1 MNFEKNK
8 NENFNR
14 LKQTPYLLS
23 EVFQPQDYTW
33 YGDWEGRALL
43 AFCCHY
49 EIDGGV
55 IPCMHDMVA
64 SLPQKTNGKGF
75 FGPISN
81 GEKAREQ
88 QLSGHNWYLRGLLKY
103 ARLFNSDYAMSL
115 AKSTVENLY
124 LPIKDFYDKYPL
136 DRGDFSGGVSGNE
149 ECEKN
154 GWVLSTDVGCA
165 FMCVDG
171 LAHYYLVTKDEKVKE
186 FLDKAIDL
194 FLSIDLLKYKFQTH
208 TSLTCLRG
216 ILVLYKATGE
226 QKNLDAVKE
235 KFNFYLEN
243 GMTETYENF
252 NWFGREDT
260 WTEPCAVVDSFI
272 LAGELFNVTLNPEYR
287 KLASRIWLNGLQF
300 CQRENGGA
308 GPNSCVTKT
317 QPLLKISMYEAPF
330 CCTMRYAEGL
340 AYYSAN
346 LGLVEEGEGVYKE
359 GNKYFCGNSLLVEDL
374 NGNIGGKDYQIDGK
388 KLKKLCDLGFPSQS
402 PLLKVIF

>member
-124 LPIKDFYDKYPL
+124 LPIKDFYD
-136 DRGDFSGGVSGNE
+136 
-149 ECEKN
+149 
-154 GWVLSTDVGCA
+154 
-165 FMCVDG
+165 
-171 LAHYYLVTKDEKVKE
+171 
-186 FLDKAIDL
+186 I
-194 FLSIDLLKYKFQTH
+194 
-208 TSLTCLRG
+208 LR
-216 ILVLYKATGE
+216 
-226 QKNLDAVKE
+226 
-235 KFNFYLEN
+235 
-243 GMTETYENF
+243 
-252 NWFGREDT
+252 
-260 WTEPCAVVDSFI
+260 
-272 LAGELFNVTLNPEYR
+272 
-287 KLASRIWLNGLQF
+287 RI
-300 CQRENGGA
+300 
-308 GPNSCVTKT
+308 
-317 QPLLKISMYEAPF
+317 
-330 CCTMRYAEGL
+330 
-340 AYYSAN
+340 
-346 LGLVEEGEGVYKE
+346 
-359 GNKYFCGNSLLVEDL
+359 
-374 NGNIGGKDYQIDGK
+374 
-388 KLKKLCDLGFPSQS
+388 
-402 PLLKVIF
+402 